1 MENNVLK
8 GKGQDRSR
16 NNGTRSKILKDPST
30 LTEIFPGAREA
41 LTQFMKSGPLLIDRA
56 EIWDQ
61 KLKSFIEFAT
71 KMKPKTMDNTPPATP
86 VHVPTKSQN
95 PGKNQ
100 RSSQYRHPHPRH
112 LNCNAE
118 GYPHLTITVRWLQ
131 ANRKQ
136 SEPTA
141 NRPYH
146 GKRPMGQQRQ
156 ISKSSTNGSEPPLTQ
171 GPHVIKT

>member
-1 MENNVLK
+1 MFQTQKPQSTPWAVEVLEIRVRGHSHVQCRFPMGGKHRGSRPTQTLTSNLPRPMENNVLK

-41 LTQFMKSGPLLIDRA
+41 LTQFMKSGPLSIDRA

-61 KLKSFIEFAT
+61 KRKSFIEFAT

-86 VHVPTKSQN
+86 VHVPSKSQN

-100 RSSQYRHPHPRH
+100 MGNSN
-112 LNCNAE
+112 LC
-118 GYPHLTITVRWLQ
+118 YP
-131 ANRKQ
+131 
-136 SEPTA
+136 
-141 NRPYH
+141 
-146 GKRPMGQQRQ
+146 
-156 ISKSSTNGSEPPLTQ
+156 
-171 GPHVIKT
+171 